1 MTTTR
6 RPVEL
11 PSRIE
16 ISERAVQLHLE
27 MERLRLACHCEPVPE
42 QYWLHEKC
50 EACVARRKTHV
61 ELHNELGLRPW
72 FLILDMYSPG
82 KPLWKAL
89 QTAAQELRLVP

>member
-11 PSRIE
+11 PSRLD

-27 MERLRLACHCEPVPE
+27 MERLRLACHCEPVDPVNWR
-42 QYWLHEKC
+42 QHEC
-50 EACVARRKTHV
+50 EACVARRRAHV
-61 ELHNELGLRPW
+61 EIHNELGLRPW

-89 QTAAQELRLVP
+89 ETAARELRLVP